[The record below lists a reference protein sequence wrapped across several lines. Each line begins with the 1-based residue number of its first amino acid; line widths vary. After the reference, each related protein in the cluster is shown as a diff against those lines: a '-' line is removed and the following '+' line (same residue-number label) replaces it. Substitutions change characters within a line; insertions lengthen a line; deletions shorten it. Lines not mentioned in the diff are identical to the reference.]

1 MYTWSLDAL
10 YKDFDDT
17 YIADLK
23 TLDENL
29 DVLNQLSL
37 TLDGIESLEAWLE
50 LSKAIDTLAMN
61 LGSFA
66 SLRMSTHTDDTIAI
80 RYMGQIQNIFSKM
93 ARPHALFTKWMA
105 TKREVF
111 PTWIELS
118 PLIKEHAFILQ
129 ETIDQSRFALN
140 EEVEEAISKM
150 KINGST
156 TWSLLQQNLTS
167 STTIDYNGKKHTMT
181 SLRNLA
187 YSADATVR
195 KEAYAKELEL
205 YRKIDDSIAF
215 ALNSI
220 KGEVIQTNALRGYA
234 SPLEETLINSRLSQD
249 TLDALIQAIEES
261 LPQLRRY
268 LLHKGK
274 LMGYKNGLP
283 WHEIFAPVALDNPR
297 NYSIDDS
304 KTLIVNAFSTFS
316 KDLEDMTLRAYDE
329 QWIDFLPKEGKVGGA
344 FCSNLP
350 QIKQSRILSNYGG
363 SISDIITL
371 AHELGHAYHGLQLED
386 NSILNTGYT
395 MPVAETAST
404 FCENIVFNATLD
416 TVSDEEKI
424 MLVENSLQDL
434 IQITIDILSRYK
446 FETML
451 FAQREEDFLNS
462 EKLQEL
468 MILAQ
473 SESYGEGLDPTTY
486 NPYMW
491 LCKGHYYSASN
502 NFYNFPYAF
511 GGLFALGLYAQ
522 YEIEKEAFV
531 PKYQNLLKAT
541 AKSSCEDVAKLA
553 GIDTTD
559 VGFWKQSIDQIIK
572 RIDLYMAL
580 TDK

>member
-10 YKDFDDT
+10 YKDFDDN

-29 DVLNQLSL
+29 EVLNQLSL
-37 TLDGIESLEAWLE
+37 TLDGEESLENWLD
-50 LSKAIDTLAMN
+50 LNKKIDALAMN
-61 LGSFA
+61 VSA
-66 SLRMSTHTDDTIAI
+66 YARLRMTTNTADTDAN

-93 ARPHALFTKWMA
+93 SRPNALFTKWIA
-105 TKREVF
+105 SKKDDFV
-111 PTWIELS
+111 TWANSS
-118 PLIKEHAFILQ
+118 PLIKEHEFILQ
-129 ETIDQSRFALN
+129 ETIDQSKFALN

-156 TWSLLQQNLTS
+156 TWSQLQQNLTS
-167 STTIDYNGKKHTMT
+167 STIIDYNGKPHTMT

-187 YSADATVR
+187 YSPDAKVR

-205 YRKIDDSIAF
+205 YTKIEDSIAF
-215 ALNSI
+215 SLNSI
-220 KGEVIQTNALRGYA
+220 KGEVIQTNKLRGYS
-234 SPLEETLINSRLSQD
+234 SPLEETLIASRLSQE
-249 TLDALIQAIEES
+249 TLDALIQAIEDS
-261 LPQLRRY
+261 LPKLREY
-268 LLHKGK
+268 LTHKAK
-274 LMGYKNGLP
+274 LMGYDNGLP
-283 WHEIFAPVALDNPR
+283 WHEMFAPVELENPKE
-297 NYSIDDS
+297 YSVEDS
-304 KTLIVNAFSTFS
+304 KELIVNAFGTFS
-316 KDLEDMTLRAYDE
+316 KDLKDMTVQAYDDK
-329 QWIDFLPKEGKVGGA
+329 WIDFLPKEGKVGGA

-371 AHELGHAYHGLQLED
+371 AHELGHAYHGLQLEE

-404 FCENIVFNATLD
+404 FCENIVFNATID

-434 IQITIDILSRYK
+434 IQITVDILSRFK
-446 FETML
+446 FETAL
-451 FAQREEDFLNS
+451 FEQRESDFLNS
-462 EKLQEL
+462 DKLQEL
-468 MILAQ
+468 MIQAQ
-473 SESYGEGLDPTTY
+473 TESYGDGLDATTY

-491 LCKGHYYSASN
+491 ICKGHYYRASN

-522 YEIEKEAFV
+522 YEKEKEAFV

-553 GIDTTD
+553 DIDTTD
-559 VGFWKQSIDQIIK
+559 VAFWKQSIEQIAK
-572 RIDLYMAL
+572 RIDLYIEL
-580 TDK
+580 TSK